1 MGGQQTKKKAECEAK
16 RKKNLLR
23 IIKNK
28 QACKHTNT
36 VAVKSHHH
44 HLYIGIKK
52 KNEMQWK
59 ASQLFHSRYTFFSV
73 VDAAVVAM
81 DCVSVEYVFED
92 FLNFVCIEIYYQ

>member
-1 MGGQQTKKKAECEAK
+1 MGGQQQQKKLNAK
-16 RKKNLLR
+16 RSEKKNLLR

-52 KNEMQWK
+52 KRNAMK
-59 ASQLFHSRYTFFSV
+59 GKSTFP
-73 VDAAVVAM
+73 
-81 DCVSVEYVFED
+81 
-92 FLNFVCIEIYYQ
+92 L